1 MPVPI
6 PAPVV
11 PAFSMRST
19 LRKRLGSVCT
29 ATLEIVHE
37 VALSMQLAKVVTRAA
52 EGRTVRTVHLR
63 IGALRQV
70 VPETLSY
77 AWDFVSRDTGLG
89 HAKLEIDWVPAV
101 VECAHGHRQQVGP
114 LDGLLCPTCGKPGR
128 VISGEEFTIVDIDVD
143 AHK

>member
-1 MPVPI
+1 VD
-6 PAPVV
+6 A
-11 PAFSMRST
+11 
-19 LRKRLGSVCT
+19 
-29 ATLEIVHE
+29 VHE

-77 AWDFVSRDTGLG
+77 AWNFVSRDTGLG
-89 HAKLEIDWVPAV
+89 GAELDIDWIPAV
-101 VECAHGHRQQVGP
+101 IECEQGHRTQVGP
-114 LDGLLCPTCGKPGR
+114 LDGLLCPQCAKPGR

-143 AHK
+143 V

>member
-1 MPVPI
+1 M
-6 PAPVV
+6 
-11 PAFSMRST
+11 
-19 LRKRLGSVCT
+19 
-29 ATLEIVHE
+29 HE

-89 HAKLEIDWVPAV
+89 HAELEIDWVPAV
-101 VECAHGHRQQVGP
+101 VECAHGHREQVGP
-114 LDGLLCPTCGKPGR
+114 LDGLLCPTCGEPGR

-143 AHK
+143 THK

>member
-1 MPVPI
+1 M
-6 PAPVV
+6 
-11 PAFSMRST
+11 MRASA
-19 LRKRLGSVCT
+19 GSSVKSWLQKAARASDVT
-29 ATLEIVHE
+29 ASLEIVHE

-77 AWDFVSRDTGLG
+77 AWEFVSRDTGLG

-101 VECAHGHRQQVGP
+101 VECAHGHREQVGP
-114 LDGLLCPTCGKPGR
+114 LDGLLCPR
-128 VISGEEFTIVDIDVD
+128 VESRD
-143 AHK
+143 A